1 MKINGPTGKTPGRKA
16 EAKAEAS
23 WQPLYDGLLNAII
36 RHRLNPGDKLVEEEI
51 AEFFGVSRTVVRAA
65 LQALARDG
73 VVVLQRNKGA
83 SVARP
88 TPDDAREIF
97 QARAL
102 IEPAITALAARNMTP
117 ARIAELHAAIEAE
130 HRALHEDRPLD
141 AVFHSAD
148 FHRLIA
154 EYAGQ
159 KVLADIVRDLLSQS
173 SLVISLYWRQPD
185 GVCDNH
191 AHLEL
196 IDALARGEG
205 ERAGE
210 LMRLHVEHL
219 LVGLNLTVPPAT
231 ASGLAEALRA
241 G

>member
-1 MKINGPTGKTPGRKA
+1 MTTNGPESKKPRR
-16 EAKAEAS
+16 EAGAS

-88 TPDDAREIF
+88 TPDEAREIF

-102 IEPAITALAARNMTP
+102 IEPAIAALAAGNMTP
-117 ARIAELHAAIEAE
+117 ERVAALHAAIEAE
-130 HRALHEDRPLD
+130 HSALHEDRPLD

-154 EYAGQ
+154 DYAGQ

-173 SLVISLYWRQPD
+173 SLVIALYWRQPE
-185 GVCDNH
+185 GICDNH

-205 ERAGE
+205 ARSGE
-210 LMRLHVEHL
+210 LMRVHVEHL
-219 LVGLNLTVPPAT
+219 LISLDLTVPPAA
-231 ASGLAEALRA
+231 ASGLAEALRLP
-241 G
+241 